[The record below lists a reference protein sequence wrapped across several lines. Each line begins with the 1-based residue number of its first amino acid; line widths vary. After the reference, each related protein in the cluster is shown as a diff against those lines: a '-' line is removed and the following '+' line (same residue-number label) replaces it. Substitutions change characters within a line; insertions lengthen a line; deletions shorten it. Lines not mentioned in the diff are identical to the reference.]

1 MLQCLVDLLC
11 QQLYTL
17 VEAVRTESTVDGENG
32 NSEEY
37 KKKTESEEGEE
48 GNKEDGEGMTTNLC
62 HVSCVFFVSIPT

>member
-17 VEAVRTESTVDGENG
+17 VEAVRTESTVDVDNG
-32 NSEEY
+32 NSEEC

-48 GNKEDGEGMTTNLC
+48 GGSKEDVEGMC
-62 HVSCVFFVSIPT
+62 CFFELEIV